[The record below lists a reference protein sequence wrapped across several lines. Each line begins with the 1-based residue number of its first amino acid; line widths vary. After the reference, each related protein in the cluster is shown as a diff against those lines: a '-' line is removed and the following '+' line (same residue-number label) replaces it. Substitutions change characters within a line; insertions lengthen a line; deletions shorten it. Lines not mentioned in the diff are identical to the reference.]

1 MSKYYDSVY
10 FPNSNMNIHDDKTKN
25 RLSKPQAVEVPL
37 FDFGKSQKNDRF
49 FPFIWGNNINLDLS
63 TKNKEKINIPKV
75 GNEKT
80 PFESKTQS
88 LMYKTSHNTKLLDI
102 AQNHLGYQEVSSS
115 EYSKL
120 SKSEKD
126 KTQMHFI
133 GKYGNPNHQ
142 WCAHAVSHLSEEAG
156 MNIDGH
162 KMGVQQYINW
172 ATKKGYYHPIET
184 NTATASN
191 YTWERKQREVQI
203 KEQFKTMKEGDF
215 IVWKSSYVAELPN
228 GEFKN
233 KNSSHIGILESVNED
248 GTITVIEGN
257 ANEFLTG
264 SSERELVMTQADA
277 AIGAQDI
284 GDFKEVNKRDGLIR
298 KTYTAEN
305 LAAFGYSGY
314 IDTQKIVK

>member
-1 MSKYYDSVY
+1 MSKYYDSGY
-10 FPNSNMNIHDDKTKN
+10 IPNGYMNIQDNNTKTRLFKN
-25 RLSKPQAVEVPL
+25 SVDVPL
-37 FDFGKSQKNDRF
+37 FDFSNSQDNNKF
-49 FPFIWGNNINLDLS
+49 FPFVWGNNIKLNTIDV
-63 TKNKEKINIPKV
+63 NKKPIDIPKV
-75 GNEKT
+75 GAEEN
-80 PFESKTQS
+80 PFSYPTQS
-88 LMYKTSHNTKLLDI
+88 LMYKTHHKTKLLDI
-102 AQNHLGYQEVSSS
+102 AQEHLGYQEVSNS

-120 SKSEKD
+120 SKAEQD

-133 GKYGNPNHQ
+133 GEYGNPNHQ

-162 KMGVQQYINW
+162 KIGVQQYINW
-172 ATKKGYYHPIET
+172 ATKKGYYHPIDV
-184 NTATASN
+184 NTATKSN
-191 YTWERKQREVQI
+191 YKLERQQREIQI
-203 KEQFKTMKEGDF
+203 KKQFQEMHEGNY

-228 GEFKN
+228 GELIE

-257 ANEFLTG
+257 ANEFATG

>member
-10 FPNSNMNIHDDKTKN
+10 FPSSNMNIQDNKTKN
-25 RLSKPQAVEVPL
+25 QLLKQSVEIPL
-37 FDFGKSQKNDRF
+37 FDFSNSQDDNKF
-49 FPFIWGNNINLDLS
+49 LPFVWGNNIKLD
-63 TKNKEKINIPKV
+63 TIDVNKKPIEIPKV
-75 GNEKT
+75 GKEKT
-80 PFESKTQS
+80 PFSFSTKS
-88 LMYKTSHNTKLLDI
+88 LMYKTQHKTKLLDI
-102 AQNHLGYQEVSSS
+102 AQNHLGYQEVSNR

-120 SKSEKD
+120 PKSEQD

-133 GKYGNPNHQ
+133 GEYGNPNHQ

-162 KMGVQQYINW
+162 KMGVQQFIDW
-172 ATKKGYYHPIET
+172 GTKKGYYHPIDT
-184 NTATASN
+184 NTATKTN
-191 YTWERKQREVQI
+191 YKLERQQRESQI
-203 KEQFKTMKEGDF
+203 KKQFKEMHEGDY

-228 GEFKN
+228 KELIEKR
-233 KNSSHIGILESVNED
+233 SSHIGILESVNED

-257 ANEFLTG
+257 ANEFATG
-264 SSERELVMTQADA
+264 SSERELVRTQSDA

-305 LAAFGYSGY
+305 LASFGYSGY
-314 IDTQKIVK
+314 INTQKIVK